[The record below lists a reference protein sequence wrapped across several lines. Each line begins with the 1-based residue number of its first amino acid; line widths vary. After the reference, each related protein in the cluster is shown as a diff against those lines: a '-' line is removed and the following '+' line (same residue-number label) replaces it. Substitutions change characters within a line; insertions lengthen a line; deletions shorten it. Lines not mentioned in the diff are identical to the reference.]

1 MRESEVNRKTLETN
15 INLKVLIEGNGE
27 FSGTTTIGF
36 FDHMLELFAR
46 HANINL
52 NVEVAGD
59 VQVDF
64 HHTVEDIGITLGQAL
79 KEALGDKSGTE
90 RYGFVYLPM
99 DEALVR
105 VCLDLSG
112 RSYLVYNV
120 ELAAEKV
127 GDFDV
132 ELVEEFMKALANNAD
147 MTMHFELLYGKN
159 THHIIEGVFKGLG
172 QALKRA
178 AKTTCAEGE
187 VLSTKGS
194 L

>member
-15 INLKVLIEGNGE
+15 INLKVLIDGNGE
-27 FSGTTTIGF
+27 FSGTTGIGF
-36 FDHMLELFAR
+36 FDHMLELFVK

-52 NVEVAGD
+52 QVKVEGD
-59 VQVDF
+59 LQVDF
-64 HHTVEDIGITLGQAL
+64 HHTIEDIGITLGEAL

-112 RSYLVYNV
+112 RPYLVYNV
-120 ELAAEKV
+120 EQTSEKV

-132 ELVEEFMKALANNAD
+132 ELVEEFMKAVANNAN

-178 AKTTCAEGE
+178 ARISCAEGE